1 MYEDTRGEFM
11 KKNRWKLL
19 SVAILMIVLMLM
31 GIAGCSKDSKGND
44 TDGTIS
50 ENVEGGSDLEANQDS
65 KDEVGAADDQS
76 SESGEGSETS
86 EGKDSEAETDD
97 TENADEDV
105 LDLDESKAIVM
116 KTVSNVNLR
125 KEANTDCEVLQ
136 VISKGTELKKYA
148 EENGWALV
156 KVEDKVGYVS
166 AEYIADPASIPEEPE
181 VPVQS
186 GSKVEAIPGQHR
198 NPNSAVVVI
207 DPGHQGRGDST
218 KEPNGPG
225 SDTMKARVT
234 SGTTGVAT
242 GVPEY
247 VMNLEVSLKLKTELE
262 NRGYT
267 VYMTRSTHD
276 VNISNMERAQY
287 ASSVGADIAVR
298 IHGNGSSNSSV
309 HGVEAYAP
317 SYSNPYVSHLAA
329 ASQSLGQHIVDKYS
343 AATGFRNR
351 GVFASD
357 TMTGINWSEIPV
369 TIIELGYMSNATEDQ
384 AMQDATMQ
392 NNMVQ
397 GIANGIDSYFG
408 F

>member
-1 MYEDTRGEFM
+1 M
-11 KKNRWKLL
+11 KKNKWKLL
-19 SVAILMIVLMLM
+19 VVMILMLTLTLLSIV
-31 GIAGCSKDSKGND
+31 GCSNNSKNQQDEDVNDSN
-44 TDGTIS
+44 IS
-50 ENVEGGSDLEANQDS
+50 ENVENGNGEGENQEHENSVESQNGENSDVSDETLEVDEEDAATQ
-65 KDEVGAADDQS
+65 DEVMP
-76 SESGEGSETS
+76 E
-86 EGKDSEAETDD
+86 
-97 TENADEDV
+97 
-105 LDLDESKAIVM
+105 LDESKAIVM
-116 KTVSNVNLR
+116 KTTSNVNLR
-125 KEANTDCEVLQ
+125 KEPNTDCDVIK

-156 KVEDKVGYVS
+156 KVGEDVGYVS
-166 AEYIADPASIPEEPE
+166 AEYIVDPTKVLEEPE
-181 VPVQS
+181 KPQQTV
-186 GSKVEAIPGQHR
+186 SKVEAIPGQHR
-198 NPNSAVVVI
+198 DPNSAVVVI

-225 SDTMKARVT
+225 SDVMKARVT

-247 VMNLEVSLKLKTELE
+247 VMNLEVSLKLKAELE

-298 IHGNGSSNSSV
+298 IHGNGSTNSSV
-309 HGVEAYAP
+309 NGVEAYAP

-329 ASQSLGQHIVDKYS
+329 ASQSLSQHIVDKYS
-343 AATGFRNR
+343 AATGFKNR

-369 TIIELGYMSNATEDQ
+369 TIIELGYMSNAAEDQ

-397 GIANGIDSYFG
+397 GIANGIDAYFG

>member
-1 MYEDTRGEFM
+1 M
-11 KKNRWKLL
+11 KKYKWKIWTA
-19 SVAILMIVLMLM
+19 VIGIFMLM
-31 GIAGCSKDSKGND
+31 SMGMIGCANKQNTQEDGEKLETGIV
-44 TDGTIS
+44 
-50 ENVEGGSDLEANQDS
+50 ENVEDGNETDGNLEDKVEVDS
-65 KDEVGAADDQS
+65 TDDQGEENVEELEN
-76 SESGEGSETS
+76 SEETLP
-86 EGKDSEAETDD
+86 E
-97 TENADEDV
+97 
-105 LDLDESKAIVM
+105 LDESKAVVM

-125 KEANTDCEVLQ
+125 KEANTDCEVLE
-136 VISKGTELKKYA
+136 VVSKGTELKKYA

-156 KVEDKVGYVS
+156 KVGEKVGYVS
-166 AEYIADPASIPEEPE
+166 AEYIADPATIPEEPE
-181 VPVQS
+181 VPAQS
-186 GSKVEAIPGQHR
+186 GPKVEAIPGQHR
-198 NPNSAVVVI
+198 DPNSAVVVI

-225 SDTMKARVT
+225 SSSMKARVT

-247 VMNLEVSLKLKTELE
+247 VMNLEVSLKLKAELE

-276 VNISNMERAQY
+276 INISNMERAQY

-309 HGVEAYAP
+309 NGVEAYAP

-329 ASQSLGQHIVDKYS
+329 ASQSLSQHIVDKYA

-369 TIIELGYMSNATEDQ
+369 TIIELGYMSNAAEDQ
-384 AMQDATMQ
+384 AMQDPTMQ